1 MPSMTPE
8 QREERER
15 QAMARS
21 PQRARALV
29 RAPIAILTDTGREA
43 QGPVDGDRSPGPI
56 WHTLRVA
63 LATAERAP
71 PLFRAT

>member
-15 QAMARS
+15 QAMA
-21 PQRARALV
+21 PEPPAGEGARAGAY
-29 RAPIAILTDTGREA
+29 RHPDRHRREA

-71 PLFRAT
+71 PLIRAT